1 MLPLWFE
8 WSLDSYLSYIQ
19 ALSRPLSSLIEE
31 KGKNVEVNFAYQ
43 DDVFDPS
50 NMTHLDVAD
59 FFESPEKKN
68 DVNETY

>member
-1 MLPLWFE
+1 MNGHQTHTCRTTKLLV
-8 WSLDSYLSYIQ
+8 DRYQ
-19 ALSRPLSSLIEE
+19 ATLKE

-59 FFESPEKKN
+59 FFESPEEKN
-68 DVNETY
+68 DVNEGVANNT